1 LSYRKAYI
9 KSSYAQGLYER
20 FRDEERK
27 IGKAIGIEI
36 GKSKGIQQE
45 KLSTIRKL
53 YQLGLPLSLIIEAT
67 GLSLETVNITLGLNS

>member
-1 LSYRKAYI
+1 M
-9 KSSYAQGLYER
+9 SSYAQGLYER

-45 KLSTIRKL
+45 KLSTVRKL